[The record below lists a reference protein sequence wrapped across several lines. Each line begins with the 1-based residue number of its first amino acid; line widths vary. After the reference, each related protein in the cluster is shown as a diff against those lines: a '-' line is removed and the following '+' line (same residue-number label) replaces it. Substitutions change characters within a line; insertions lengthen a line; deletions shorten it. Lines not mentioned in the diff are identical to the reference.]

1 MCWLDVE
8 LLERDLLYHP
18 GRMVV
23 HGFQLGA
30 NLWTNLEMEEARPQ
44 GRTGRWNGGWGMA
57 GHHIQG
63 PSSHSDAV
71 TTLKKLFFY
80 DFEKI

>member
-30 NLWTNLEMEEARPQ
+30 NLWTNLEMEEAAGPDRPVEWRMGD
-44 GRTGRWNGGWGMA
+44 GRASYSRT
-57 GHHIQG
+57 II
-63 PSSHSDAV
+63 P
-71 TTLKKLFFY
+71 L
-80 DFEKI
+80 